1 MIWRI
6 VKDMKALISVYE
18 KLGIVELAVDLK
30 AKGYELIS
38 TGGSAKAINSHE
50 GVSAIEVSEVTGFSE
65 MLDGR
70 VKTLHP
76 HIHGGILAKRNE
88 PSHISSLAFQGI
100 STIDLVAVNLYPF
113 EKVAQDNPEDLD
125 EIIEN
130 IDIGGPTLI
139 RSAAKN
145 YADVVILVD
154 PEDYS
159 WVVEKLPDKLSL
171 EDRKHLAS
179 KAFNHVAFYDSVI
192 AKYFSDTT
200 SEFNDH
206 LSLPYRKAK
215 HLRYGENPHQQ
226 AALYSGIDFEKS
238 SGGLGELIQYSG
250 EELSYSNVL
259 DADSAFRIVNDFEEN
274 TVAIIKHTNPCG
286 LSSRPKQ
293 VEAYIGA
300 YNGDPV
306 SAYGGIVAFN
316 KKVEKETA
324 EEMKGVLFD
333 VIIAPE
339 YEDEALEIFKKRK
352 RTRILAVN
360 GFEEN
365 KTELRSIVGGILVQ
379 TTDSSEEKYDDWTI
393 VSEKLPGKNQ
403 ISDMEFAWKACKHV
417 KSNSILLVK
426 DKSIIGLGAG
436 QPNRVNSVHLALRA
450 AGDKAKDCV
459 LASDAFF
466 PFKDS
471 IIMAAENGIS
481 TIIQPGGSI
490 RDEEVIEAAN
500 DCNLTM
506 VFTGVRHFKH

>member
-1 MIWRI
+1 
-6 VKDMKALISVYE
+6 MKALVSVYD
-18 KLGIVELAVDLK
+18 KVGIVELALGLK

-38 TGGSAKAINSHE
+38 TGGSAKAINSYE
-50 GVSAIEVSEVTGFSE
+50 SLSATEVSEITGVSE

-76 HIHGGILAKRNE
+76 HIHGGILAKRND
-88 PSHISSLAFQGI
+88 PSHIASLSFQGI

-113 EKVAQDNPEDLD
+113 EKVAQEKPEDLD
-125 EIIEN
+125 GIIEN

-154 PEDYS
+154 PQDYS

-171 EDRKHLAS
+171 EERKHLAS
-179 KAFNHVAFYDSVI
+179 KAFNHVAFYDAVI
-192 AKYFSDTT
+192 AKYFSDTA
-200 SEFNDH
+200 SEFNDY
-206 LSLPYRKAK
+206 LALPYRKIK
-215 HLRYGENPHQQ
+215 HLRYGENPHQD
-226 AALYSGIDFEKS
+226 AALYNGVDFEKPPV
-238 SGGLGELIQYSG
+238 GLGELVQYSG

-259 DADSAFRIVNDFEEN
+259 DADSAFRVVNDFEEN

-286 LSSRPKQ
+286 LSSREKQ
-293 VEAYIGA
+293 NEAYISA

-324 EEMKGVLFD
+324 EAMEGVLFD

-339 YEDEALEIFKKRK
+339 YQDEALKILKKRK
-352 RTRILAVN
+352 RTRILAVK
-360 GFEEN
+360 GFVDN
-365 KTELRSIVGGILVQ
+365 NTELRSIVGGILIQ
-379 TTDSSEEKYDDWTI
+379 TTDSIQEKYHDWHI
-393 VSEKLPGKNQ
+393 VSEKHPAKNQ
-403 ISDMEFAWKACKHV
+403 IADMEFAWKACKHV

-471 IIMAAENGIS
+471 IILAGENGIS
-481 TIIQPGGSI
+481 AIVQPGGSI

-500 DCNLTM
+500 ECNVTM

>member
-1 MIWRI
+1 
-6 VKDMKALISVYE
+6 MKALVSVYD
-18 KLGIVELAVDLK
+18 KVGIVELALGLK

-38 TGGSAKAINSHE
+38 TGGSAKAINSYE
-50 GVSAIEVSEVTGFSE
+50 SLSATEVSEITGFSE

-76 HIHGGILAKRNE
+76 HIHGGILAKRND
-88 PSHISSLAFQGI
+88 PSHIASLSFQGI

-113 EKVAQDNPEDLD
+113 EKVAQENPEDLD
-125 EIIEN
+125 GIIEN

-154 PEDYS
+154 SQDYS

-171 EDRKHLAS
+171 EERKHLAS
-179 KAFNHVAFYDSVI
+179 KAFNHVAFYDAVI
-192 AKYFSDTT
+192 AKYFSDTA
-200 SEFNDH
+200 SEFNDY
-206 LSLPYRKAK
+206 LALPYRKIK
-215 HLRYGENPHQQ
+215 HLRYGENPHQD
-226 AALYSGIDFEKS
+226 AALYNGVDFEKPPV
-238 SGGLGELIQYSG
+238 GLGELVQYSG

-259 DADSAFRIVNDFEEN
+259 DADSAFRVVNDFEEN

-286 LSSRPKQ
+286 LSSREKQ
-293 VEAYIGA
+293 NEAYISA

-324 EEMKGVLFD
+324 EAMEGVLFD

-339 YEDEALEIFKKRK
+339 YQDEALKILKKRK
-352 RTRILAVN
+352 RTRILAVK
-360 GFEEN
+360 GFVDN
-365 KTELRSIVGGILVQ
+365 NTELRSIVGGILIQ
-379 TTDSSEEKYDDWTI
+379 TTDSTQEKYHDWDI
-393 VSEKLPGKNQ
+393 VSKKHPAKNQ
-403 ISDMEFAWKACKHV
+403 ITDMEFAWKACKHV

-471 IIMAAENGIS
+471 IILAGENGIS
-481 TIIQPGGSI
+481 AIVQPGGSI

-500 DCNLTM
+500 ECNVTM

>member
-1 MIWRI
+1 
-6 VKDMKALISVYE
+6 MKALVSVYD
-18 KLGIVELAVDLK
+18 KVGIVELALGLK

-38 TGGSAKAINSHE
+38 TGGSAKAINSYE
-50 GVSAIEVSEVTGFSE
+50 SLSATEVSEITGVSE

-76 HIHGGILAKRNE
+76 HIHGGILAKRND
-88 PSHISSLAFQGI
+88 PSHIASLSFQGI

-113 EKVAQDNPEDLD
+113 EKVAQEKPEDLD
-125 EIIEN
+125 GIIEN

-154 PEDYS
+154 PQDYS

-171 EDRKHLAS
+171 EERKHLAS
-179 KAFNHVAFYDSVI
+179 KAFNHVAFYDAVI
-192 AKYFSDTT
+192 AKYFSDTA
-200 SEFNDH
+200 SEFNDY
-206 LSLPYRKAK
+206 LALPYRKIK
-215 HLRYGENPHQQ
+215 HLRYGENPHQD
-226 AALYSGIDFEKS
+226 AALYNGVDFEKPPV
-238 SGGLGELIQYSG
+238 GLGELVQYSG

-259 DADSAFRIVNDFEEN
+259 DADSAFRVVNDFEEN

-286 LSSRPKQ
+286 LSSREKQ
-293 VEAYIGA
+293 NEAYISA

-324 EEMKGVLFD
+324 EAMEGVLFD

-339 YEDEALEIFKKRK
+339 YQDEALKILKKRK
-352 RTRILAVN
+352 RTRILAVK
-360 GFEEN
+360 GFVDN
-365 KTELRSIVGGILVQ
+365 NTELRSIVGGILIQ
-379 TTDSSEEKYDDWTI
+379 TTDSIQEKYHDWDI
-393 VSEKLPGKNQ
+393 VSKKHPAKNQ
-403 ISDMEFAWKACKHV
+403 ITDMEFAWKACKHV

-471 IIMAAENGIS
+471 IILAGENGIS
-481 TIIQPGGSI
+481 AIVQPGGSI
-490 RDEEVIEAAN
+490 RDEEVIETAN
-500 DCNLTM
+500 ECNVTM

>member
-1 MIWRI
+1 
-6 VKDMKALISVYE
+6 MKALVSVYD
-18 KLGIVELAVDLK
+18 KVGIVELALGLK

-38 TGGSAKAINSHE
+38 TGGSAKAINSYE
-50 GVSAIEVSEVTGFSE
+50 SLSATEVSEITGVLE

-76 HIHGGILAKRNE
+76 HIHGGILAKRND
-88 PSHISSLAFQGI
+88 PSHIASLSFQGI

-113 EKVAQDNPEDLD
+113 EKVAQEKPEDLD
-125 EIIEN
+125 GIIEN

-154 PEDYS
+154 PQDYS

-171 EDRKHLAS
+171 EERKHLAS
-179 KAFNHVAFYDSVI
+179 KAFNHVAFYDAVI
-192 AKYFSDTT
+192 AKYFSDTA
-200 SEFNDH
+200 SEFNDY
-206 LSLPYRKAK
+206 LALPYRKIK
-215 HLRYGENPHQQ
+215 HLRYGENPHQD
-226 AALYSGIDFEKS
+226 AALYNGVDFEKPPV
-238 SGGLGELIQYSG
+238 GLGELVQYSG

-259 DADSAFRIVNDFEEN
+259 DADSAFRVVNDFEEN

-286 LSSRPKQ
+286 LSSREKQ
-293 VEAYIGA
+293 NEAYISA

-324 EEMKGVLFD
+324 EAMEGVLFD

-339 YEDEALEIFKKRK
+339 YQDEALKILKKRK
-352 RTRILAVN
+352 RTRILAVK
-360 GFEEN
+360 GFVDN
-365 KTELRSIVGGILVQ
+365 NTELRSIVGGILIQ
-379 TTDSSEEKYDDWTI
+379 TTDSIQEKYHDWDI
-393 VSEKLPGKNQ
+393 VSKKHPAKNQ
-403 ISDMEFAWKACKHV
+403 ITDMEFAWKACKHV

-471 IIMAAENGIS
+471 IILAGENGIS
-481 TIIQPGGSI
+481 AIVQPGGSI

-500 DCNLTM
+500 ECNVTM

>member
-1 MIWRI
+1 M
-6 VKDMKALISVYE
+6 
-18 KLGIVELAVDLK
+18 
-30 AKGYELIS
+30 
-38 TGGSAKAINSHE
+38 
-50 GVSAIEVSEVTGFSE
+50 
-65 MLDGR
+65 
-70 VKTLHP
+70 
-76 HIHGGILAKRNE
+76 
-88 PSHISSLAFQGI
+88 
-100 STIDLVAVNLYPF
+100 
-113 EKVAQDNPEDLD
+113 
-125 EIIEN
+125 
-130 IDIGGPTLI
+130 
-139 RSAAKN
+139 
-145 YADVVILVD
+145 
-154 PEDYS
+154 
-159 WVVEKLPDKLSL
+159 
-171 EDRKHLAS
+171 
-179 KAFNHVAFYDSVI
+179 
-192 AKYFSDTT
+192 
-200 SEFNDH
+200 
-206 LSLPYRKAK
+206 PYRKAK
-215 HLRYGENPHQQ
+215 NLRYGENPHQQ

-300 YNGDPV
+300 YNGDSV

-316 KKVEKETA
+316 KKGEKESA

-393 VSEKLPGKNQ
+393 VSEKLPDKNQ

-450 AGDKAKDCV
+450 AGEKAKDCV

-490 RDEEVIEAAN
+490 RDEEVIDAAN
-500 DCNLTM
+500 NCNLTM

>member
-1 MIWRI
+1 
-6 VKDMKALISVYE
+6 MKALVSVYD
-18 KLGIVELAVDLK
+18 KVGIVELALGLK

-38 TGGSAKAINSHE
+38 TGGSAKAINSYE
-50 GVSAIEVSEVTGFSE
+50 SLSATEVSEITGVSE

-76 HIHGGILAKRNE
+76 HIHGGILAKRND
-88 PSHISSLAFQGI
+88 PSHIASLSFQGI

-113 EKVAQDNPEDLD
+113 EKVAQEKPEDLD
-125 EIIEN
+125 GIIEN

-154 PEDYS
+154 SQDYS

-171 EDRKHLAS
+171 EERKHLAS
-179 KAFNHVAFYDSVI
+179 KAFNHVAFYDAVI
-192 AKYFSDTT
+192 AKYFSDTA
-200 SEFNDH
+200 SEFNDY
-206 LSLPYRKAK
+206 LALPYRKIK
-215 HLRYGENPHQQ
+215 HLRYGENPHQD
-226 AALYSGIDFEKS
+226 AALYNGVDFEKPPV
-238 SGGLGELIQYSG
+238 GLGELVQYSG

-259 DADSAFRIVNDFEEN
+259 DADSAFRVVNDFEEN

-286 LSSRPKQ
+286 LSSREKQ
-293 VEAYIGA
+293 NEAYISA

-324 EEMKGVLFD
+324 EAMEGVLFD

-339 YEDEALEIFKKRK
+339 YQDEALKILKKRK
-352 RTRILAVN
+352 RTRILAVK
-360 GFEEN
+360 GFVDN
-365 KTELRSIVGGILVQ
+365 NTELRSIVGGILIQ
-379 TTDSSEEKYDDWTI
+379 TTDSIQEKYHDWDI
-393 VSEKLPGKNQ
+393 VSKKHPAKNQ
-403 ISDMEFAWKACKHV
+403 ITDMEFAWKACKHV

-471 IIMAAENGIS
+471 IILAGENGIS
-481 TIIQPGGSI
+481 AIVQPGGSI

-500 DCNLTM
+500 ECNVTM

>member
-1 MIWRI
+1 
-6 VKDMKALISVYE
+6 MKALVSVYD
-18 KLGIVELAVDLK
+18 KVGIVELALGLK

-38 TGGSAKAINSHE
+38 TGGSAKAINSYE
-50 GVSAIEVSEVTGFSE
+50 SLSATEVSEITGVSE

-76 HIHGGILAKRNE
+76 HIHGGILAKRND
-88 PSHISSLAFQGI
+88 PSHIASLSFQGI

-113 EKVAQDNPEDLD
+113 EKVAQEKPEDLD
-125 EIIEN
+125 GIIEN

-154 PEDYS
+154 PQDYS

-171 EDRKHLAS
+171 EERKHLAS
-179 KAFNHVAFYDSVI
+179 KAFNHVAFYDAVI
-192 AKYFSDTT
+192 AKYFSDTA
-200 SEFNDH
+200 SEFNDY
-206 LSLPYRKAK
+206 LALPYRKIK
-215 HLRYGENPHQQ
+215 HLRYGENPHQD
-226 AALYSGIDFEKS
+226 AALYNGVDFEKPPV
-238 SGGLGELIQYSG
+238 GLGELVQYSG
-250 EELSYSNVL
+250 EELSYSNIL
-259 DADSAFRIVNDFEEN
+259 DADSAFRVVNDFEEN

-286 LSSRPKQ
+286 LSSREKQ
-293 VEAYIGA
+293 NEAYISA

-324 EEMKGVLFD
+324 EAMEGVLFD

-339 YEDEALEIFKKRK
+339 YQDEALKILKKRK
-352 RTRILAVN
+352 RTRILAVK
-360 GFEEN
+360 GFVDN
-365 KTELRSIVGGILVQ
+365 NTELRSIVGGILIQ
-379 TTDSSEEKYDDWTI
+379 TTDSIQEKYHDWHI
-393 VSEKLPGKNQ
+393 VSEKHPAKNQ
-403 ISDMEFAWKACKHV
+403 IADMEFAWKACKHV

-436 QPNRVNSVHLALRA
+436 QPNRVNSVHLALRS

-471 IIMAAENGIS
+471 IILAGENGIS
-481 TIIQPGGSI
+481 AIVQPGGSI

-500 DCNLTM
+500 ECNVTM

>member
-1 MIWRI
+1 
-6 VKDMKALISVYE
+6 MKALVSVYD
-18 KLGIVELAVDLK
+18 KVGIVELALGLK

-38 TGGSAKAINSHE
+38 TGGSAKVINSYE
-50 GVSAIEVSEVTGFSE
+50 SLSATEVSEITGVSE

-76 HIHGGILAKRNE
+76 HIHGGILAKRND
-88 PSHISSLAFQGI
+88 PSHIASLSFQGI

-113 EKVAQDNPEDLD
+113 EKVAQEKPEDLD
-125 EIIEN
+125 GIIEN

-154 PEDYS
+154 PQDYS

-171 EDRKHLAS
+171 EERKHLAS
-179 KAFNHVAFYDSVI
+179 KAFNHVAFYDAVI
-192 AKYFSDTT
+192 AKYFSDTA
-200 SEFNDH
+200 SEFNDY
-206 LSLPYRKAK
+206 LALPYRKIK
-215 HLRYGENPHQQ
+215 HLRYGENPHQD
-226 AALYSGIDFEKS
+226 AALYNGVDFEKPPV
-238 SGGLGELIQYSG
+238 GLGELVQYSG

-259 DADSAFRIVNDFEEN
+259 DADSAFRVVNDFEEN

-286 LSSRPKQ
+286 LSSREKQ
-293 VEAYIGA
+293 NEAYISA

-324 EEMKGVLFD
+324 EAMEGVLFD

-339 YEDEALEIFKKRK
+339 YQDEALKILKKRK
-352 RTRILAVN
+352 RTRILAVK
-360 GFEEN
+360 GFVDN
-365 KTELRSIVGGILVQ
+365 NTELRSIVGGILIQ
-379 TTDSSEEKYDDWTI
+379 TTDSIQEKYHDWDI
-393 VSEKLPGKNQ
+393 VSKKHPAKNQ
-403 ISDMEFAWKACKHV
+403 ITDMEFAWKACKHV

-471 IIMAAENGIS
+471 IILAGENGIS
-481 TIIQPGGSI
+481 AIVQPGGSI

-500 DCNLTM
+500 ECNVTM

>member
-1 MIWRI
+1 
-6 VKDMKALISVYE
+6 
-18 KLGIVELAVDLK
+18 
-30 AKGYELIS
+30 
-38 TGGSAKAINSHE
+38 
-50 GVSAIEVSEVTGFSE
+50 
-65 MLDGR
+65 
-70 VKTLHP
+70 
-76 HIHGGILAKRNE
+76 
-88 PSHISSLAFQGI
+88 QGI

-113 EKVAQDNPEDLD
+113 EKVAQEKPEDLD
-125 EIIEN
+125 GIIEN

-154 PEDYS
+154 PQDYS

-171 EDRKHLAS
+171 EERKHLAS
-179 KAFNHVAFYDSVI
+179 KAFNHVAFYDAVI
-192 AKYFSDTT
+192 AKYFSDTA
-200 SEFNDH
+200 SEFNDY
-206 LSLPYRKAK
+206 LALPYRKIK
-215 HLRYGENPHQQ
+215 HLRYGENPHQD
-226 AALYSGIDFEKS
+226 AALYNGVDFEKPPV
-238 SGGLGELIQYSG
+238 GLGELVQYSG

-259 DADSAFRIVNDFEEN
+259 DADSAFRVVNDFEEN

-286 LSSRPKQ
+286 LSSREKQ
-293 VEAYIGA
+293 NEAYISA

-324 EEMKGVLFD
+324 EAMEGVLFD

-339 YEDEALEIFKKRK
+339 YQDEALKILKKRK
-352 RTRILAVN
+352 RTRILAVK
-360 GFEEN
+360 GFVDN
-365 KTELRSIVGGILVQ
+365 NTELRSIVGGILIQ
-379 TTDSSEEKYDDWTI
+379 TTDSIQEKYHDWDI
-393 VSEKLPGKNQ
+393 VSKKHPAKNQ
-403 ISDMEFAWKACKHV
+403 ITDMEFAWKACKHV

-471 IIMAAENGIS
+471 IILAG
-481 TIIQPGGSI
+481 
-490 RDEEVIEAAN
+490 
-500 DCNLTM
+500 
-506 VFTGVRHFKH
+506 

>member
-1 MIWRI
+1 
-6 VKDMKALISVYE
+6 MKALVSVYD
-18 KLGIVELAVDLK
+18 KVGIVELALGLK

-38 TGGSAKAINSHE
+38 TGGSAKAINSYE
-50 GVSAIEVSEVTGFSE
+50 SLSATEVSEITGVSE

-76 HIHGGILAKRNE
+76 HIHGGILAKRND
-88 PSHISSLAFQGI
+88 PSHIASLSFQGI

-113 EKVAQDNPEDLD
+113 EKVAQEKPEDLD
-125 EIIEN
+125 GIIEN

-154 PEDYS
+154 PQDYS

-171 EDRKHLAS
+171 EERKHLAS
-179 KAFNHVAFYDSVI
+179 KAFNHVAFYDAVI
-192 AKYFSDTT
+192 AKYFSDTA
-200 SEFNDH
+200 SEFNDY
-206 LSLPYRKAK
+206 LALPYRKIK
-215 HLRYGENPHQQ
+215 HLRYGENPHQD
-226 AALYSGIDFEKS
+226 AALYNGVDFEKPPV
-238 SGGLGELIQYSG
+238 GLGELVQYSG

-259 DADSAFRIVNDFEEN
+259 DADSAFRVVNDFEEN

-286 LSSRPKQ
+286 LSSREKQ
-293 VEAYIGA
+293 NEAYISA

-324 EEMKGVLFD
+324 EAMEGVLFD

-339 YEDEALEIFKKRK
+339 YQDEALKILKKRK
-352 RTRILAVN
+352 RTRILAVK
-360 GFEEN
+360 GFVDN
-365 KTELRSIVGGILVQ
+365 NTELRSIVGGILIQ
-379 TTDSSEEKYDDWTI
+379 TTDSIQEKYHDWDI
-393 VSEKLPGKNQ
+393 VSKKHPAKNQ
-403 ISDMEFAWKACKHV
+403 ITDMEFAWKACKHV

-471 IIMAAENGIS
+471 IILAGENGIS
-481 TIIQPGGSI
+481 AIVQPGGSI

-500 DCNLTM
+500 ECNVTM